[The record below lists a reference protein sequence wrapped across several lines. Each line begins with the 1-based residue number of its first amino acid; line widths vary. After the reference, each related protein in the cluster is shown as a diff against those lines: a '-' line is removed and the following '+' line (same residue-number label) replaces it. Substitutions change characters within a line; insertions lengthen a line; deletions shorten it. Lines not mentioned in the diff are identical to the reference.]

1 MKVLSA
7 IGETKKGFKCLN
19 GRILKNLDYV
29 KNGHDN
35 CGDNSDEKSKL
46 TINITQSSYVH
57 CNYAVCPHAY
67 LGKISN
73 SSWIFLNNLGF
84 FRMREIHSRSY

>member
-1 MKVLSA
+1 MVTDTPNWTMKVLSA

-35 CGDNSDEKSKL
+35 CGDNSDEKSKFA
-46 TINITQSSYVH
+46 INVTQSSYSGLQK
-57 CNYAVCPHAY
+57 NWT
-67 LGKISN
+67 LWERGKT
-73 SSWIFLNNLGF
+73 FPLF
-84 FRMREIHSRSY
+84 